1 VFVILTKPS
10 PKPVLGS
17 HLKSRGGREPGKF
30 VRNTAKLW
38 HLNMAAPINIRLKSH
53 EHVITFGGISFD
65 AVLTQLVDSEMNVQ
79 GQKTLQVW

>member
-1 VFVILTKPS
+1 MFVTLTKPS
-10 PKPVLGS
+10 PQPVLGS
-17 HLKSRGGREPGKF
+17 LLKSRGRREPGKC

-38 HLNMAAPINIRLKSH
+38 HLNMAAPNNGRLKSH
-53 EHVITFGGISFD
+53 EHVVIFGGISFD

>member
-1 VFVILTKPS
+1 MFVTLTKPS
-10 PKPVLGS
+10 PQPVLGS
-17 HLKSRGGREPGKF
+17 LLKSRGRREPGKC

-38 HLNMAAPINIRLKSH
+38 HLNTAEPINGRLKSH
-53 EHVITFGGISFD
+53 EHVVIFGGISFD